1 MNGVAKQMKALSKV
15 SLPTAQVSTQYF
27 AKEMVNLNNLKTKLT
42 MPSANAIPGN
52 HTPPPVSVAFLFD
65 HSLNLTCFHVL
76 DQVLDQG
83 VVAFVP

>member
-15 SLPTAQVSTQYF
+15 SLPTAQVSSQYF
-27 AKEMVNLNNLKTKLT
+27 ADKEMVNLNNVKTKLT

-65 HSLNLTCFHVL
+65 HSFPCIHSLNLARLNIWLH
-76 DQVLDQG
+76 
-83 VVAFVP
+83 

>member
-15 SLPTAQVSTQYF
+15 SLPTAQVSSQYF
-27 AKEMVNLNNLKTKLT
+27 ADKEMVNLNNLKTKLT

-65 HSLNLTCFHVL
+65 HSFPCIHSLNLTRLNIWLH
-76 DQVLDQG
+76 
-83 VVAFVP
+83 

>member
-15 SLPTAQVSTQYF
+15 SLPTAQVSSQYF
-27 AKEMVNLNNLKTKLT
+27 ADKEMVNLNNLKTKLT

-65 HSLNLTCFHVL
+65 HSFPCIHSLNLARLNIWLH
-76 DQVLDQG
+76 
-83 VVAFVP
+83 